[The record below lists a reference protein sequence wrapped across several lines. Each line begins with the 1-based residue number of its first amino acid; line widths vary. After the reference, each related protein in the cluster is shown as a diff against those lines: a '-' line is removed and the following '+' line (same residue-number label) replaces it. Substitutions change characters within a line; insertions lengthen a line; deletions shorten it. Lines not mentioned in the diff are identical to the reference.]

1 MPTPPE
7 AIPSIDVVITV
18 SSLNENTFIPY
29 CITLTAEDTNLSFSF
44 NRNHLPV
51 VTRFLQL
58 CIFILYRFKT
68 IFRNR
73 RSTSTRTRLIPPL
86 IRICQELIDS
96 YSDFSPIH
104 SGRYVFTYFTRDPFV
119 YLQPQ
124 NNLSFKD
131 YLTLLKTRLTL
142 LNSQRRF
149 RVKDRMNDILYGLD
163 TAYSMVM
170 CYTKFFHPL
179 EQILRIDH
187 PDIHKVIVA
196 LGDRFDHYKIKLVT
210 RPFFVVEYQ

>member
-7 AIPSIDVVITV
+7 AIPSLEARITV
-18 SSLNENTFIPY
+18 SSLNENTFIPHT
-29 CITLTAEDTNLSFSF
+29 ITLTAEDSNLSFSF

-51 VTRFLQL
+51 VTQFLQL

-73 RSTSTRTRLIPPL
+73 RSTAIRTRLIPPL
-86 IRICQELIDS
+86 IRICQELIDNH
-96 YSDFSPIH
+96 DNFSPNH
-104 SGRYVFTYFTRDPFV
+104 LGRYVFTYYTRDPFFR
-119 YLQPQ
+119 LQDS
-124 NNLSFKD
+124 LSFKD

-142 LNSQRRF
+142 LKSQRRF

-163 TAYSMVM
+163 TAYSMVL
-170 CYTKFFHPL
+170 CYTRFFHPL
-179 EQILRIDH
+179 EQILRLDH
-187 PDIHKVIVA
+187 PDINKVIST